1 MRQPERTSGVRRR
14 IRSRRVRWLT
24 HVKLTTSLH
33 PGLDS
38 IDVQM
43 MERAIRLASEA
54 GRRNEVPVAA
64 VIYRGKDIIAEAS
77 NNREETKDPTG
88 HAEVV
93 AIRKAGKALGGWR
106 LENCSMAVTLEPCPM
121 CAGALVNSRL
131 KRLVYGA
138 YDAKA
143 GACRSL
149 FDIPTD
155 QRLNHRVEVIGGVL
169 EDRCAQL
176 LKDFFRRRREERRRS
191 A

>member
-14 IRSRRVRWLT
+14 IRLRRARWLA

-33 PGLDS
+33 PGIDA

-43 MERAIRLASEA
+43 MERAIRPASEA

-121 CAGALVNSRL
+121 CTGALVNSRL

-138 YDAKA
+138 FDAKA

-149 FDIPTD
+149 YDIPTD
-155 QRLNHRVEVIGGVL
+155 QRLNHRVEMIGGVL